1 MGSRDPLPTLFDLF
15 FSFFS
20 LVSPVIYLR
29 AKYEVSSLNRSRDM
43 DGFKNSKSRS
53 RDTIQTRFDLIFNFH
68 RWCLRWSI
76 WVPNLKLLT
85 QSVLEIWR
93 YGVTCTLPTPFDL
106 IFHFFVVSVPGD
118 LSACQIWSFLLKPLE
133 PPVLNLRTKFEVSSS
148 NRSRDVDGF
157 KKSKK

>member
-1 MGSRDPLPTLFDLF
+1 VPSVVNSGAKFEVTNSIRSRDMEIWGHVTPSQPSLTYF

-53 RDTIQTRFDLIFNFH
+53 RDTIKTRFDLIFDFH

-85 QSVLEIWR
+85 QSVREIWR
-93 YGVTCTLPTPFDL
+93 YGVT
-106 IFHFFVVSVPGD
+106 
-118 LSACQIWSFLLKPLE
+118 
-133 PPVLNLRTKFEVSSS
+133 
-148 NRSRDVDGF
+148 
-157 KKSKK
+157 